1 MTSSNNS
8 KFCAAI
14 TICALILPLQGGLA
28 QAAPSPFELELKDL
42 ETTRPSPKPRHRQTR
57 QPRKAI
63 DSDPAPTATV
73 PSAGLTRY
81 TVKPGDFLFKIL
93 IRNFGLS
100 NAQAEAL
107 IPEIQRLNKLP
118 SATRLEVGQTILIPR
133 AHRAPA
139 AAIADKPAPAQ
150 QEEEHHPLVIPP
162 VSSSAVAPQPAAPV
176 APEPPAPHWIEPP
189 EQIAPMP
196 QPPQPQEPA
205 KVPEPAPQATEQTP
219 HSFAAALIRLWE
231 EIVPGQ
237 EMIEPLTVDG
247 KVLNPHDYPL
257 LLSADGGRM
266 LVDVRNSLPAGLRSQ
281 IVKKYPDIR
290 IVTRGKDSLRLFFS
304 TLMKT
309 AEFARIEENV
319 TVNLGADPVLSVR
332 ADFRIV
338 RLPTGRGGP
347 ETVLVFLDEQG
358 PCLPASLTD
367 YLERKGYQVAQL
379 SNRADNA
386 IADPGYDLKSIPPAT
401 PCDMA
406 MSLLEALSIKLD
418 RNKIVSGTMGEN
430 ADNRFSIRVESY
442 FEANGKRFVLD
453 CTGNDPYNYTLF
465 RLLKVQGY
473 GVIQPQGND
482 DFNAVAEHLLTELNY
497 PHAFGRYELDYGRY
511 QITITGFK
519 ITRRDNSTGRLI
531 LSSRPAD
538 PVFADLMRWEPGGKR

>member
-1 MTSSNNS
+1 MTSRNNS

-14 TICALILPLQGGLA
+14 TICTLLLPLHGGLA
-28 QAAPSPFELELKDL
+28 QAAPSSFELELKDL
-42 ETTRPSPKPRHRQTR
+42 ETTKPSPKPRHRQTR

-63 DSDPAPTATV
+63 DSDHASAAT
-73 PSAGLTRY
+73 AGLTRY

-133 AHRAPA
+133 TRRTPA
-139 AAIADKPAPAQ
+139 AEIADKPAPVP

-162 VSSSAVAPQPAAPV
+162 VSSSAVVPQPAAPV
-176 APEPPAPHWIEPP
+176 VPEPPAPHRIEPP
-189 EQIAPMP
+189 EQIAPAP
-196 QPPQPQEPA
+196 QQPQTQEPA
-205 KVPEPAPQATEQTP
+205 KAPEPAPPAPDQPP
-219 HSFAAALIRLWE
+219 HSFAASLIRLWE

-247 KVLNPHDYPL
+247 KVLNPDDYPL
-257 LLSADGGRM
+257 LLSADGGRI
-266 LVDVRNSLPAGLRSQ
+266 LVDVRNTLPAGLRSQ
-281 IVKKYPDIR
+281 IVRKYPDIR

-304 TLMKT
+304 TLMKA

-319 TVNLGADPVLSVR
+319 TVNLGADPLLSVR

-338 RLPTGRGGP
+338 RLPSGRGGP
-347 ETVLVFLDEQG
+347 ETVLVFLEENG
-358 PCLPASLTD
+358 PCLPASLTG

-379 SNRADNA
+379 SNRSDDA
-386 IADPGYDLKSIPPAT
+386 IADPGYDLRSIPPSS

-442 FEANGKRFVLD
+442 FEASGKRFVLD

-511 QITITGFK
+511 KITITGFK

>member
-1 MTSSNNS
+1 MTSRNNS

-14 TICALILPLQGGLA
+14 TICTLLLPLHGGLA
-28 QAAPSPFELELKDL
+28 QAAPSSFELELKDL
-42 ETTRPSPKPRHRQTR
+42 ETTKPSPKPRHRQTR

-63 DSDPAPTATV
+63 DSDHASAATA
-73 PSAGLTRY
+73 GFTRY

-133 AHRAPA
+133 TRRTPA
-139 AAIADKPAPAQ
+139 AEIADKPAPVP

-162 VSSSAVAPQPAAPV
+162 VSSSAVVPQPAAPV
-176 APEPPAPHWIEPP
+176 VPEPPAPHRIEPP
-189 EQIAPMP
+189 EQIAPAP
-196 QPPQPQEPA
+196 QQPQTQEPA
-205 KVPEPAPQATEQTP
+205 KAPEPAPPAPDQTP
-219 HSFAAALIRLWE
+219 HSFAASLIRLWE

-247 KVLNPHDYPL
+247 KVLNPDDYPL
-257 LLSADGGRM
+257 LLSADGGRI
-266 LVDVRNSLPAGLRSQ
+266 LVDVRNTLPAGLRSQ
-281 IVKKYPDIR
+281 IVRKYPDIR

-304 TLMKT
+304 TLMKA

-319 TVNLGADPVLSVR
+319 TVNLGADPLLSVR

-338 RLPTGRGGP
+338 RLPSGRGGP
-347 ETVLVFLDEQG
+347 ETVLVFLEENG
-358 PCLPASLTD
+358 PCLPASLTG

-379 SNRADNA
+379 SNRSDDA
-386 IADPGYDLKSIPPAT
+386 IADPGYDLRSIPPSS

-442 FEANGKRFVLD
+442 FEASGKRFVLD

-511 QITITGFK
+511 KITITGFK

>member
-1 MTSSNNS
+1 MTSRNNS

-14 TICALILPLQGGLA
+14 TICTLLLPLHGGLA
-28 QAAPSPFELELKDL
+28 QAAPSSFELELKDL
-42 ETTRPSPKPRHRQTR
+42 ETTKPSPKPRHRQTR

-63 DSDPAPTATV
+63 DSDHASAAT
-73 PSAGLTRY
+73 AGLTRY

-133 AHRAPA
+133 TRRTPA
-139 AAIADKPAPAQ
+139 AEIADKTAPVP

-162 VSSSAVAPQPAAPV
+162 VSSSAVVPQPAAPV
-176 APEPPAPHWIEPP
+176 VPEPPAPHRIEPP
-189 EQIAPMP
+189 EQIAPAP
-196 QPPQPQEPA
+196 QQPQTQEPA
-205 KVPEPAPQATEQTP
+205 KAPEPAPPAPDQTP
-219 HSFAAALIRLWE
+219 HSFAASLIRLWE

-247 KVLNPHDYPL
+247 KVLNPDDYPL
-257 LLSADGGRM
+257 LLSADGGRI
-266 LVDVRNSLPAGLRSQ
+266 LVDVRNTLPAGLRSQ
-281 IVKKYPDIR
+281 IVRKYPDIR

-304 TLMKT
+304 TLMKA
-309 AEFARIEENV
+309 AEFARIEENI
-319 TVNLGADPVLSVR
+319 TVNLGADPLLSVR
-332 ADFRIV
+332 SDFRIV
-338 RLPTGRGGP
+338 RLPSGRGGP
-347 ETVLVFLDEQG
+347 ETVLVFLEENG
-358 PCLPASLTD
+358 PCLPASLTG

-379 SNRADNA
+379 SNRSDDA
-386 IADPGYDLKSIPPAT
+386 IADPGYDLRSIPPSS

-442 FEANGKRFVLD
+442 FEASGKRFVLD

-511 QITITGFK
+511 KITITGFK

>member
-1 MTSSNNS
+1 MTSRNNS

-14 TICALILPLQGGLA
+14 TICTLLLPLHGGLA
-28 QAAPSPFELELKDL
+28 QAAPSSFELELKDL
-42 ETTRPSPKPRHRQTR
+42 ETTKPSPKPRHRQTR

-63 DSDPAPTATV
+63 DSDHASAATA
-73 PSAGLTRY
+73 GFTRY

-133 AHRAPA
+133 TRRTPA
-139 AAIADKPAPAQ
+139 AEIADKPAPVP

-162 VSSSAVAPQPAAPV
+162 VSSSAIVPQPAAPV
-176 APEPPAPHWIEPP
+176 VPEPPAPHRIEPP
-189 EQIAPMP
+189 EQIAPAP
-196 QPPQPQEPA
+196 QQPQTQEPA
-205 KVPEPAPQATEQTP
+205 KAPEPAPPAPDQTP
-219 HSFAAALIRLWE
+219 HSFAASLIRLWE

-247 KVLNPHDYPL
+247 KVLNPDDYPL
-257 LLSADGGRM
+257 LLSADGGRI
-266 LVDVRNSLPAGLRSQ
+266 LVDVRNTLPAGLRSQ
-281 IVKKYPDIR
+281 IVRKYPDIR

-304 TLMKT
+304 TLMKA

-319 TVNLGADPVLSVR
+319 TVNLGADPLLSVR

-338 RLPTGRGGP
+338 RLPSGRGGP
-347 ETVLVFLDEQG
+347 ETVLVFLEENG
-358 PCLPASLTD
+358 PCLPASLTG

-379 SNRADNA
+379 SNRSDDA
-386 IADPGYDLKSIPPAT
+386 IADPGYDLRSIPPSS

-442 FEANGKRFVLD
+442 FEASGKRFVLD

-511 QITITGFK
+511 KITITGFK